1 MGTERLPMGLA
12 VILKGTF
19 QTTPPSQKGDMVSG
33 QKLHVL
39 DSMGQGKVELLKTEG
54 QSTVL

>member
-1 MGTERLPMGLA
+1 MGLA

-19 QTTPPSQKGDMVSG
+19 QTTSPSQKGDMVSG
-33 QKLHVL
+33 QKLHVV
-39 DSMGQGKVELLKTEG
+39 DSMGQGKVELLETEG